1 VSVGAATVRPSE
13 DPATWRGW
21 CLGGALVVL
30 VVALVPPFSDAA
42 RRTEYAEALQ
52 FSLLALVVP
61 ALLVIGAPWRRLRLS
76 GKDATEWP
84 ADQIADRRMRHR
96 QLSRSLGFIACDL
109 AVVVAWHTPAAVA
122 ASTRHGWLTVVEA
135 GCLLL
140 FGVGLWLELVASP
153 PLTPRSGHLRCAVL
167 AAFAM
172 WAFWILA
179 YVSGLSTHDF
189 YGNFHHVGGGLSAA
203 ADQQIASAILWL
215 VSALSLAPVIFWN
228 AYQWLKTEEDPDA
241 ELLALARDERRR
253 GTPT

>member
-1 VSVGAATVRPSE
+1 MSVGAATVRPSE

-109 AVVVAWHTPAAVA
+109 GFHALLMSMANNSRLQKIINDTRLLISIFAIHRGGHDRATLKSIHRYHQRILNAVAHQEPEAAMAAVVDGFDRVRLPEILSFTATVNERSWRVMERIGMRRVEGGDFEHPWVP
-122 ASTRHGWLTVVEA
+122 HGH
-135 GCLLL
+135 
-140 FGVGLWLELVASP
+140 ELRPHVLYRFP
-153 PLTPRSGHLRCAVL
+153 PPQ
-167 AAFAM
+167 M
-172 WAFWILA
+172 
-179 YVSGLSTHDF
+179 
-189 YGNFHHVGGGLSAA
+189 
-203 ADQQIASAILWL
+203 
-215 VSALSLAPVIFWN
+215 P
-228 AYQWLKTEEDPDA
+228 
-241 ELLALARDERRR
+241 
-253 GTPT
+253 